1 MQIYFQNRQR
11 RVDRTPKFRRQCI
24 LWWLTGDCTTFRR
37 RTEVD
42 CRRISIWH
50 HWNNCVWWWLPSP
63 SSPLRC
69 RGVDFRRERSAF
81 KENYRHKMH
90 QKRTLRCSTNLVA
103 ARMGKKYKMFRLLM
117 ARLMRFVAVRR
128 LECRHMLI
136 PSSHLCRQTLFSG
149 YCVLAR
155 HMQIMTDKNNDR
167 EKSEND
173 TMLRAVCRH
182 FLWLSVA
189 GEPLQTII
197 TFIEKTNANAACCK
211 RVLHTAEW
219 WLPIIASGN
228 CVHVQVRKILKDPFH
243 GKGH

>member
-1 MQIYFQNRQR
+1 
-11 RVDRTPKFRRQCI
+11 
-24 LWWLTGDCTTFRR
+24 
-37 RTEVD
+37 
-42 CRRISIWH
+42 
-50 HWNNCVWWWLPSP
+50 
-63 SSPLRC
+63 
-69 RGVDFRRERSAF
+69 
-81 KENYRHKMH
+81 MH

-117 ARLMRFVAVRR
+117 TRLMRFVAVRR

-149 YCVLAR
+149 YCVCVLAR

-173 TMLRAVCRH
+173 TLLRAVCRH

-219 WLPIIASGN
+219 VTANNSVRQLCACSSAKNIKRPIS
-228 CVHVQVRKILKDPFH
+228 RKRSLAAENA
-243 GKGH
+243 